1 MKKKIFIITGESSG
15 DKIASYI
22 INHIKNNNSEIEF
35 LAIGGENIKYQRV
48 NCIFAQEC
56 CCNMHNTLVKGIRDY
71 FRDAK
76 FLVAYRTTSV
86 MLDVCMYVFIKL

>member
-1 MKKKIFIITGESSG
+1 M
-15 DKIASYI
+15 
-22 INHIKNNNSEIEF
+22 
-35 LAIGGENIKYQRV
+35 Q
-48 NCIFAQEC
+48 
-56 CCNMHNTLVKGIRDY
+56 NTLVVKGIRDY